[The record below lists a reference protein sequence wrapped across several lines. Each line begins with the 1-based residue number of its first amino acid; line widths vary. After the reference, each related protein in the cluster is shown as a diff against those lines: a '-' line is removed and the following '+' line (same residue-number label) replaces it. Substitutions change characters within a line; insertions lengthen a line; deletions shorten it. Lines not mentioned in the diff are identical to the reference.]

1 MSDEQFP
8 ARLLARGRDEGAATE
23 RTRILAILAAV
34 AELHYLAPARHALKE
49 IERRIYDVEAMP
61 S

>member
-1 MSDEQFP
+1 MSDAQLP
-8 ARLLARGRDEGAATE
+8 ARLLARGRDEGITIE
-23 RTRILAILAAV
+23 RQRILDILLAV
-34 AELHYLAPARHALKE
+34 RNEHYSAPARHALKE